1 MLDFEFGED
10 VSPGV
15 VSSVREVVE
24 RAGNAEG
31 LAVVE
36 ITSPP

>member
-10 VSPGV
+10 VSSRV
-15 VSSVREVVE
+15 VSSVREVEEIARNVE
-24 RAGNAEG
+24 GMV
-31 LAVVE
+31 VVE